1 MSPGN
6 QSSLPAASTDRSS
19 PSPGRE
25 LITPSPSC
33 TGQVIAEGSFNRN
46 SGGNEDRELHDVHS
60 FVGLDSTQES
70 TPGSVRLHPRRQ
82 TYTSSPLRALEDQ
95 SKVSNARRQSSSWLQ
110 RMSFLSSRHESL
122 FSSQSPASPSINGST
137 TPMFRRSSS
146 QRREPNKLVKR
157 PTSQHSLPAPLHSR
171 SSRSKSTS
179 SGFGRPATSY
189 QRYANLRRQAAID
202 RGAEPPMTT
211 NYQQDAARAD
221 ITEGHTNAVWR
232 PYFNSI
238 QDAFRTRSVPN
249 RHREQPF
256 RRVGTDSPVP
266 PTLLLAS
273 TIVHEA
279 SVDGPESDKSVP
291 TPRPQFKDP
300 FQSAKPPSKQETP
313 RSSNDIEPPGRPLSF
328 NEMVR
333 GTSPTSPASKKGSVR
348 RTCNGSV
355 SQGKVRN
362 ISSPLPQHSDSYKSE
377 MLNSGVPPLRR
388 KRHFTD
394 PTVFRRPQTVS
405 QVEST
410 TIHALHFSGTP
421 DSPNHVFPS
430 LSQFSELDM
439 DYGVDPFT
447 CSSTSHLE
455 ARSQRK
461 SSGGRHSLGSTPP
474 ALHHSQAKRVSIA
487 TSDPASTL
495 FGSDDTRVFTSGEED
510 ETDFQSDTAFDSF
523 RTHATTSTN
532 SGIHGPRIETIF
544 DESSRSE
551 LMEQK
556 LAALEDLIPYSPFS
570 TQLSGQYPGGS
581 DGNINSKST
590 PVRLSS
596 YSTDASIRTSEPF
609 LSFPLHQRDSS
620 SLWLALAD
628 ETKEQYSH
636 RASTPP
642 PWYEDDFEELHM
654 FDGTSAGS
662 DTVPVFTVQS
672 DSPGHV
678 KQNPD
683 TGTRMSLFDWS
694 EQSRSDQ
701 GSTLRPKTVHGKQG
715 CDMGGIRIPG
725 RKAPSA
731 ALHLRSQSVP
741 VARELAL
748 PNETRQSSGKF
759 GTWGLGSKG
768 ASEDWD
774 GDFEFDDS
782 DENSIK
788 DNDGKSSINTS
799 HHGMK
804 VPQAIMERQASVQGQ
819 FGQVQELTLL
829 VEELKRLRLQANVL
843 HIVHGPSIELWKEAE
858 GIVNLAT
865 LDDEEDGC
873 SLPQSPSSPTFSF
886 TDFDEESP
894 STNKTRK
901 VNSTEVRRS
910 SFSGQTT
917 SSSSTTPGRSHKESS
932 VQAKSVLE
940 AIYQQRG
947 SRDLLSADAN
957 GHPQQKLPFDT
968 QSLRDLVVR
977 AGVVTR
983 ALKEIVRKAEGV
995 ATATDNEQPP
1005 PDPPFSRI
1013 FDQPSHNLPTV
1024 ELANKN
1030 ESS

>member
-6 QSSLPAASTDRSS
+6 QSSLPAASTDRPS

-33 TGQVIAEGSFNRN
+33 TGQVIAEVSFNHN
-46 SGGNEDRELHDVHS
+46 SSGNEDKELHDGRS
-60 FVGLDSTQES
+60 LVGLDSTQEP

-82 TYTSSPLRALEDQ
+82 TYTSGPLRAPEDQ

-110 RMSFLSSRHESL
+110 RMSFLSSRTESL

-137 TPMFRRSSS
+137 TPLFRRSSS

-157 PTSQHSLPAPLHSR
+157 PTSQHSLPASLHGR

-202 RGAEPPMTT
+202 KKEPEPLMTT
-211 NYQQDAARAD
+211 DYQQDAARTD
-221 ITEGHTNAVWR
+221 ITEGHTDAVWR

-238 QDAFRTRSVPN
+238 QDEFKTRSVPS
-249 RHREQPF
+249 RHSEQPF

-273 TIVHEA
+273 TIMHGA

-300 FQSAKPPSKQETP
+300 FQSAKPSSKQATP
-313 RSSNDIEPPGRPLSF
+313 RSSNDIESPRRSLSF

-333 GTSPTSPASKKGSVR
+333 GTLPTSPASKKGSVR
-348 RTCNGSV
+348 RTCNASV

-362 ISSPLPQHSDSYKSE
+362 ISSPLPQRSDSYKSE

-405 QVEST
+405 QVESS
-410 TIHALHFSGTP
+410 IHAFHFSGAP

-439 DYGVDPFT
+439 DYVIDPFT

-455 ARSQRK
+455 ASQRK
-461 SSGGRHSLGSTPP
+461 SPGGRHSLGSTPP
-474 ALHHSQAKRVSIA
+474 ALHHSQTKRVSIA

-523 RTHATTSTN
+523 RTRATTSTN
-532 SGIHGPRIETIF
+532 SGIRGPRIETIF
-544 DESSRSE
+544 DENSRSE

-556 LAALEDLIPYSPFS
+556 LAALEDLIPCSPFS
-570 TQLSGQYPGGS
+570 TQLPGQYPGAS
-581 DGNINSKST
+581 NGNMNSEST

-628 ETKEQYSH
+628 ETKGQYSQ

-642 PWYEDDFEELHM
+642 PWYEDDYDELHVS
-654 FDGTSAGS
+654 FDGTSAES
-662 DTVPVFTVQS
+662 DAVPVFTVQS
-672 DSPGHV
+672 DSPGYV

-701 GSTLRPKTVHGKQG
+701 GSTPRPKTVHGKQG

-741 VARELAL
+741 VARELA
-748 PNETRQSSGKF
+748 PSNESRQSSGKF

-774 GDFEFDDS
+774 SDFEFDDS

-788 DNDGKSSINTS
+788 DNDGKSSMNTS
-799 HHGMK
+799 HYGMK

-843 HIVHGPSIELWKEAE
+843 HIVHGPSNELWKEAE

-865 LDDEEDGC
+865 VDDEEDGC

-886 TDFDEESP
+886 IDFEEESP

-901 VNSTEVRRS
+901 RNSIEVRRS

-947 SRDLLSADAN
+947 SRDPLSADAN

-983 ALKEIVRKAEGV
+983 ALKEIIRKAEGA
-995 ATATDNEQPP
+995 ATATDDEQPP

-1013 FDQPSHNLPTV
+1013 FDQPSHNLSTD

-1030 ESS
+1030 E